1 MDKKELQ
8 AEILR
13 LKKEKDICILA
24 HAYQDHELWEV
35 AAYMGDSFG
44 LSLQAQKAEQ
54 KNVIMCGVRFMA
66 ETVKILAPEKR
77 VWIANDKAGCP
88 MARQMNRE
96 DVLEL
101 RKKYPDYTVC
111 AYINTT
117 ADMKR
122 AVDVVVTSSSAM
134 KIISKLPDEK
144 ILFIPDPNLGGWIAE
159 QMPDK
164 TFAFYDG
171 GCPTH
176 MLISAKDVEEA
187 RRLHPE
193 ADILVHP
200 ECLKEVVSQADYV
213 GSTTGIMKYAKES
226 NKKEFVIGTENS
238 IAAHL
243 QIECPDKTFYALSPL
258 CVCSNMRITTLEDLY
273 GCMMG
278 TCGDEILLS
287 PQEIEEARRPID
299 RMIELGG

>member
-35 AAYMGDSFG
+35 ADYMGDSFG

-88 MARQMNRE
+88 MARQMNRM

>member
-1 MDKKELQ
+1 
-8 AEILR
+8 
-13 LKKEKDICILA
+13 
-24 HAYQDHELWEV
+24 
-35 AAYMGDSFG
+35 
-44 LSLQAQKAEQ
+44 
-54 KNVIMCGVRFMA
+54 
-66 ETVKILAPEKR
+66 
-77 VWIANDKAGCP
+77 
-88 MARQMNRE
+88 
-96 DVLEL
+96 
-101 RKKYPDYTVC
+101 
-111 AYINTT
+111 
-117 ADMKR
+117 MKR

-193 ADILVHP
+193 ANILVHP

-226 NKKEFVIGTENS
+226 DKKEFVIGTENS
-238 IAAHL
+238 IVAHL